1 MSDNKVEQDRAL
13 LSSVKGKGLLPKLG
27 VFSKLSGPGW
37 LQSAITLGG
46 GSLAGSLYIGVIGGY
61 DMLWLQPMMMIL
73 GIIMLSA
80 IAYVTLSTGEKPFH
94 AINKHVNPVLGWGW
108 LGAAMIANLVWAM
121 PQFSLGTAA
130 MQQNLGLNLSDE
142 MCTVIL
148 FIIAGVVIWFY
159 DAGGWGIK
167 LFEILLK
174 ILVAFIVLAFFGVV
188 FAIGMS
194 GELNYAAVL
203 GGFVPDFSLLSQ
215 PAEGLR
221 PYIDASSN
229 PEYWTKEVVSIQK
242 NTMIAAAATAVGIN
256 MTFLLPYS
264 MLRKGWDKTFRG
276 LATFDLS
283 TGLFIPFLLAT
294 SCVVIAAASQFH
306 AQAPDIDENTTAVM
320 MEGAARANL
329 DKMVASTHGDEM
341 TALEERHADF
351 QMMIQENRQRFEVTL
366 TEEELA
372 AKAKEDRTLGIG
384 PSPLDSLVDANA
396 NLADKQLA
404 VMVIKRDA
412 GALAGSLEKVTGN
425 KTIAQTVFGLGVVG
439 MAISTIIIL
448 MLING
453 FTFTEALGVKTSGP
467 MHRVGSYL
475 PAFTGAFGFLFLWS
489 AIPEAKFWLAVPTSR
504 VGMILLPVAYL
515 TFFMMMN
522 NKKLMGDN
530 ILQGGKRILA
540 NIVMVAAIIVATIGC
555 GISLWETN
563 MNFPGTETSVR
574 PYLMGLVGAFVA
586 LAAVVQV
593 VRMGKKTA

>member
-1 MSDNKVEQDRAL
+1 MSDLNKVEQDRAL
-13 LSSVKGKGLLPKLG
+13 LKSVEGKGLGPKLG
-27 VFSKLSGPGW
+27 VFTRLSGPGW

-73 GIIMLSA
+73 GIVMLSA

-108 LGAAMIANLVWAM
+108 LAAAMIANLVWAM

-130 MQQNLGLNLSDE
+130 MQQNLGLPFNDYV
-142 MCTVIL
+142 CTAIL
-148 FIIAGVVIWFY
+148 FVIAGVVIWFY

-167 LFEILLK
+167 LFELLLK

-188 FAIGMS
+188 IALGLEGNLNTGAI
-194 GELNYAAVL
+194 L
-203 GGFVPDFSLLSQ
+203 GGFVPDFSLLTQ
-215 PAEGLR
+215 PAAELR
-221 PYIDASSN
+221 PYIEASSN
-229 PEYWTKEVVSIQK
+229 PKYWEGEVVSIQK

-306 AQAPDIDENTTAVM
+306 AQAPDIDEATTAAL
-320 MEGAARANL
+320 MEGPAVANL
-329 DKMVASTHGDEM
+329 EKLVASRDQEAFD
-341 TALEERHADF
+341 TAKNISAQPFADF
-351 QMMIQENRQRFEVTL
+351 
-366 TEEELA
+366 
-372 AKAKEDRTLGIG
+372 
-384 PSPLDSLVDANA
+384 LDQNS
-396 NLADKQLA
+396 NLADKQLS

-412 GALAGSLEKVTGN
+412 GALAGSLEQVFGN
-425 KTIAQTVFGLGVVG
+425 AFVAQTIFGLGVVG

-453 FTFTEALGVKTSGP
+453 FTFTEAIGVKTSGVG
-467 MHRVGSYL
+467 HRIGSYL

-504 VGMILLPVAYL
+504 IGMILLPVAYI

-522 NKKLMGDN
+522 NRRIMGDN
-530 ILQGGKRILA
+530 MLKGGAKIAA

-574 PYLMGLVGAFVA
+574 PYLMGLVGIFIG
-586 LAAVVQV
+586 LAIVVQV
-593 VRMGKKTA
+593 LRLGKQNTQAA